1 MAETTTTPAPTTT
14 TPAPTTTTPAP
25 TTTTPAPWVTPGG
38 RSWKSHEEFLR
49 MRLLG
54 YV

>member
-1 MAETTTTPAPTTT
+1 METTTTTTPAPTT
-14 TPAPTTTTPAP
+14 TTTTPAP
-25 TTTTPAPWVTPGG
+25 TTTTPAPWVTSGG
-38 RSWKSHEEFLR
+38 RVWKSHEEFLR

>member
-14 TPAPTTTTPAP
+14 T

>member
-14 TPAPTTTTPAP
+14 T
-25 TTTTPAPWVTPGG
+25 TTTTPAPWVTSGG